1 MTAAKI
7 TISLPEKTLARA
19 RAAVRARDAP
29 SLSAF
34 IVAAIEQTADRNDLR
49 RMLDEIFAESG
60 GKPKASERATARR
73 DLGLPSRRTRRP

>member
-19 RAAVRARDAP
+19 RAAVRARRAP

-34 IVAAIEQTADRNDLR
+34 IVAAIEQTADRDDLR
-49 RMLDEIFAESG
+49 RMLGEILEQSG
-60 GKPKASERATARR
+60 GKPKASERAAARR
-73 DLGLPSRRTRRP
+73 DLGLPPRRARRS